1 MVISHGWLDNL
12 PWSMDPS
19 YLFFWGYLHEVHN
32 NPSWH
37 RGLDRNIWP
46 RFKIHDTSVSSMLLS
61 FLASRIC
68 RAIRSAI
75 ILRMLA
81 SWHVADP
88 GRKNLPVAR
97 CSMHICLRC
106 VWFIWKYK
114 YIYIYMN
121 IYDHIWR
128 IYIYIYYMNMGYKV
142 DVFIIRKTNI
152 KNKKMH
158 HKRWIFQ
165 GPWVW
170 DAHHH
175 PMKWGWL
182 IYNHM
187 VQHDTG
193 I

>member
-1 MVISHGWLDNL
+1 MAGWTIYHDQWIHPTYFFGDISTR
-12 PWSMDPS
+12 STTT
-19 YLFFWGYLHEVHN
+19 LHDTVDSTETF
-32 NPSWH
+32 
-37 RGLDRNIWP
+37 GLDSKYTTHRSRRCCCHFWP
-46 RFKIHDTSVSSMLLS
+46 QESAAPSAQQSSFECWPPDMLQTP
-61 FLASRIC
+61 AEKTC
-68 RAIRSAI
+68 R
-75 ILRMLA
+75 L
-81 SWHVADP
+81 P
-88 GRKNLPVAR
+88 GVQ
-97 CSMHICLRC
+97 CIY
-106 VWFIWKYK
+106 VWGVFDSYENTN
-114 YIYIYMN
+114 IYIYMN